1 MAAKKKKKKK
11 RPTAPPL
18 PLRTR
23 PQAAPTQTG
32 PTRRDQAR
40 LAEQKQDRRD
50 ALRRRLGAVGLV
62 AVVLAVVSLV
72 VFLDRR
78 GDAQLRSAL
87 TAGSCSV
94 DDKSDPTAGP
104 GANHVASPTFQV
116 NPPAGGNHLASVA
129 RGGVF
134 AGPSVPADGLLV
146 HALEHGYIVV
156 WHEPDLSAAQRSQL
170 EEFEAAH
177 DGDVIVAERADMP
190 TSVAATA
197 WNQRLLCDDVE
208 TGVLSRFLDEY
219 LGKGPEKVRRG

>member
-1 MAAKKKKKKK
+1 MAAKKRKK
-11 RPTAPPL
+11 RPTAPP
-18 PLRTR
+18 PPVRTKPPR
-23 PQAAPTQTG
+23 EAAAPTG
-32 PTRRDQAR
+32 PTRREEARRAQRAQA
-40 LAEQKQDRRD
+40 RRD
-50 ALRRRLGAVGLV
+50 ALRRRLGTLGLV
-62 AVVLAVVSLV
+62 AVVLAVVSLI

-78 GDAQLRSAL
+78 GDTQLRAAL
-87 TAGSCSV
+87 TGGSCSV
-94 DDKSDPTAGP
+94 DDESDPTAGP
-104 GANHVASPTFQV
+104 GANHVSSPTFQV

-156 WHEPDLSAAQRSQL
+156 WHEPDLSAEQRSQL
-170 EEFEAAH
+170 EDFEAAH
-177 DGDVIVAERADMP
+177 DGDVIVAERAGMP